1 MIKLEKE
8 ECCGCKAC
16 DNVCPKS
23 AIIMKCDSEGFW
35 YPVIDNKKCIN
46 CSLCEKVCPVLSVEK
61 QISLKKAYA
70 CYNKNNEVR
79 LTSSSG
85 GMFTLLS
92 EEVLKDGGVIF
103 GATFNE
109 EFQVVHGY
117 TNNKN
122 GLDAFRGSKYVQS
135 NINKSYTDAK
145 IFLESGKKVLFS
157 GTPCQIAGL
166 KSFLNKK
173 YDNLICVDIICHGV
187 PSPKVWKEYKKS
199 IIKEKNLVNMT
210 FRDKSEG
217 WKNAVLKYKFKDGSE
232 YKEAYKESK
241 YIRGFIENI
250 YLRPSC
256 YKCKFKSL
264 DRDSDIT
271 LADFWGIEN
280 FIPNMDDQN
289 GISLILVH
297 TEKGIDILEA
307 IKNDAFIK
315 EVNINEAIK
324 FNICAIKSVKLDSK
338 REKFYSYFSK
348 MTLDL
353 AIQKAIKP
361 PFLILLYRKL
371 IYEISKIFKN

>member
-16 DNVCPKS
+16 DNVCPTS

-187 PSPKVWKEYKKS
+187 PSPEVWKEYKRS
-199 IIKEKNLVNMT
+199 IIKEKKLVNMT

>member
-187 PSPKVWKEYKKS
+187 PSPEVWKEYKRS
-199 IIKEKNLVNMT
+199 IIKEKKLVNMT

-307 IKNDAFIK
+307 IKNYAFIK

-348 MTLDL
+348 MPLDL

-361 PFLILLYRKL
+361 PFLILVYRKL